1 MLQKGNT
8 SQEISARDLLT
19 SLRTMSLV
27 LGLPLDMHLCG
38 SSSNGPRLP
47 TFLKLLQNPHIL
59 LTCGKAPPK
68 VVRGR
73 QFFALLTSKCASR
86 QNGVHLFHH
95 LSFHKCSENG
105 VLCPFWLENLLH
117 ATFFSYLNFRKCS
130 EHGVLCILTSKRVSR
145 HNSVQFFISHPAKWL
160 RTRRFSEP
168 TFRPSRAT
176 NHWKTHSGSRL
187 FYSDSFSSLIFF
199 LLLFSSLLWFFPPV
213 LFIFPYCRKFDF

>member
-1 MLQKGNT
+1 MAHACQRFWNCCKTPTFCSLVARRLQKWSET
-8 SQEISARDLLT
+8 VS
-19 SLRTMSLV
+19 
-27 LGLPLDMHLCG
+27 
-38 SSSNGPRLP
+38 
-47 TFLKLLQNPHIL
+47 
-59 LTCGKAPPK
+59 
-68 VVRGR
+68 
-73 QFFALLTSKCASR
+73 FFALLTSKCASR

-95 LSFHKCSENG
+95 LRFHKCSENG